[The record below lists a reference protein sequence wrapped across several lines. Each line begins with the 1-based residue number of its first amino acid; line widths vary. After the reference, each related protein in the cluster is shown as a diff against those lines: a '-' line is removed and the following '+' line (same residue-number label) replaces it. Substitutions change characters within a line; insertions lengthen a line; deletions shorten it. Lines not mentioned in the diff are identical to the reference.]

1 MNKAELLA
9 DALEY
14 MEQHLNDNITTE
26 DVAAACYCSRSTL
39 EKLFRYVNHMSIRE
53 YLVRRRLTRA
63 ARDIMCEPDTGI
75 LEIALRYGYGTNE
88 SFTRAFRGFWNC
100 KPSEFR
106 GAKRFSE
113 LFPRL
118 KGPLGEG
125 DAMMRDRKHMDISE
139 LYDLF
144 QERRACWFVLCDI
157 KQMMAFNEISRKAGD
172 MAIVESLRRIQE
184 AAGENDVVFRIGG
197 DEFALLTDNEDK
209 EYADS
214 LVEKIKG
221 CNDKPIVWEG
231 REIPLT
237 LHVGVARFEG
247 KRINYDELFHQ
258 LDNAITDAARRD
270 YGMEDAANGVT

>member
-1 MNKAELLA
+1 MNKMELLA

-14 MEQHLNDNITTE
+14 MEQHLKDNITTE

-39 EKLFRYVNHMSIRE
+39 EKLFRYVNHMSIRD

-63 ARDIMCEPDTGI
+63 ARDIVREPDTGI

-106 GAKRFSE
+106 GASRFSE

-118 KGPLGEG
+118 MVPVEEG
-125 DAMMRDRKHMDISE
+125 DAMMATRKHVDISE

-144 QERRACWFVLCDI
+144 QERRACCFVLCDTKHLTTI
-157 KQMMAFNEISRKAGD
+157 NEISNKAGD
-172 MAIVESLRRIQE
+172 LALAESLRRIQE

-197 DEFALLTDNEDK
+197 DEFALLTDSEDK
-209 EYADS
+209 EYAES
-214 LVEKIKG
+214 LAEKIKSG
-221 CNDKPIVWEG
+221 NDKPILWEEK
-231 REIPLT
+231 EIPLA
-237 LHVGVARFEG
+237 LHVSVTRFEG
-247 KRINYDELFHQ
+247 KRLGYDELFRQ
-258 LDNAITDAARRD
+258 LHTAITKLP
-270 YGMEDAANGVT
+270 

>member
-1 MNKAELLA
+1 MNKMELLV

-14 MEQHLNDNITTE
+14 MEKHLKDNIKTE

-63 ARDIMCEPDTGI
+63 AHDIVCEPDTGI

-106 GAKRFSE
+106 GARRFSE

-118 KGPLGEG
+118 TGPLGEG
-125 DAMMRDRKHMDISE
+125 DVTMTERKRVDISE

-144 QERRACWFVLCDI
+144 QERRSCCFVLCDI
-157 KQMMAFNEISRKAGD
+157 KHMIAINEISHKAGD
-172 MAIVESLRRIQE
+172 VAIVEALRRIQD

-197 DEFALLTDNEDK
+197 DQFALLTDSEDK
-209 EYADS
+209 RYADS
-214 LVEKIKG
+214 LAEMIKSS
-221 CNDKPIVWEG
+221 NERPFVWEEK
-231 REIPLT
+231 EIPLT
-237 LHVGVARFEG
+237 LHVGVTRFDG
-247 KRINYDELFHQ
+247 KRLGYDELFHQ
-258 LDNAITDAARRD
+258 LHIAILDITKR
-270 YGMEDAANGVT
+270 NCSL

>member
-1 MNKAELLA
+1 MNKMELLA

-14 MEQHLNDNITTE
+14 MEQHLKDNITTE

-63 ARDIMCEPDTGI
+63 ARDIVREPDTGI

-106 GAKRFSE
+106 GASRFSE

-118 KGPLGEG
+118 MGPVGEG
-125 DAMMRDRKHMDISE
+125 DATMATRKHVDISE

-144 QERRACWFVLCDI
+144 QERRACCFVLCDTKHLTTI
-157 KQMMAFNEISRKAGD
+157 NELSHKAGD
-172 MAIVESLRRIQE
+172 LAIAESLRRIQE
-184 AAGENDVVFRIGG
+184 AAGENDVAFRIGG
-197 DEFALLTDNEDK
+197 DEFALLTDSEDK

-214 LVEKIKG
+214 LAEKIKSS
-221 CNDKPIVWEG
+221 NDRPIRWEEK
-231 REIPLT
+231 EIPLA
-237 LHVGVARFEG
+237 LHVGVTRFEG
-247 KRINYDELFHQ
+247 KRLGYDELFHQ
-258 LDNAITDAARRD
+258 LHTAITDTAKRNYD
-270 YGMEDAANGVT
+270 MEV

>member
-1 MNKAELLA
+1 MNKMELLVN
-9 DALEY
+9 ALDY
-14 MEQHLNDNITTE
+14 MEQHLGDNVSTE

-39 EKLFRYVNHMSIRE
+39 EKLFRYVNHMSIRD

-63 ARDIMCEPDTGI
+63 ARDIAREPDTGI

-106 GAKRFSE
+106 GKKRFSE

-118 KGPLGEG
+118 TGPLGEG
-125 DAMMRDRKHMDISE
+125 DATMENVKHVDISE

-144 QERRACWFVLCDI
+144 KERKACWFVLCDI
-157 KQMMAFNEISRKAGD
+157 KHMMKLNEISRKAGD
-172 MAIVESLRRIQE
+172 MAILESMRRMEE

-197 DEFALLTDNEDK
+197 DEFALLTDSESRT
-209 EYADS
+209 YADS
-214 LVEKIKG
+214 LAEKIKSS
-221 CNDKPIVWEG
+221 NEDPVEWEG
-231 REIPLT
+231 QKIPLT

-247 KRINYDELFHQ
+247 ARIAYDELFHQ
-258 LDNAITDAARRD
+258 LHTAISDAAKKD
-270 YGMEDAANGVT
+270 YEDEAM

>member
-26 DVAAACYCSRSTL
+26 NVAAACYCSRSTL

-63 ARDIMCEPDTGI
+63 ARDIMSEPDTGI

-88 SFTRAFRGFWNC
+88 SFTRAFRRFWNC

-118 KGPLGEG
+118 AGPVGEG
-125 DAMMRDRKHMDISE
+125 DAIMTERKQMDISE

-144 QERRACWFVLCDI
+144 QERKTCWFVLCDI
-157 KQMMAFNEISRKAGD
+157 RQLMALNELSHKAGD
-172 MAIVESLRRIQE
+172 MAIVEALRRVQE

-197 DEFALLTDNEDK
+197 DEFALLTDSGEK

-214 LVEKIKG
+214 LVEKIRSG
-221 CNDKPIVWEG
+221 NHRPIVWEG
-231 REIPLT
+231 REFPLT
-237 LHVGVARFEG
+237 LHVCAARFEG
-247 KRINYDELFHQ
+247 KGINYHELFRQ
-258 LDNAITDAARRD
+258 LDTAITDTAKRN
-270 YGMEDAANGVT
+270 YEMKV

>member
-1 MNKAELLA
+1 MNKMELLA

-14 MEQHLNDNITTE
+14 MEQHLKDSITTG
-26 DVAAACYCSRSTL
+26 DVAKACFCSRSTL

-53 YLVRRRLTRA
+53 YLMRRRLTRA
-63 ARDIMCEPDTGI
+63 ARDIVREPDTGI

-118 KGPLGEG
+118 TGPLGEG
-125 DAMMRDRKHMDISE
+125 DGTMAERKHVDISE

-144 QERRACWFVLCDI
+144 QERRTCCFVLCDI
-157 KQMMAFNEISRKAGD
+157 KHMMAVNEISHKAGD
-172 MAIVESLRRIQE
+172 MAIAESLRRIQE
-184 AAGENDVVFRIGG
+184 AAGDNDVAFRIGG
-197 DEFALLTDNEDK
+197 DEFALLTDREDQG
-209 EYADS
+209 YADL
-214 LVEKIKG
+214 LVEKIKSS
-221 CNDKPIVWEG
+221 NEKPILWEG

-237 LHVGVARFEG
+237 LHVGVTRFEG
-247 KRINYDELFHQ
+247 KRLGYDELFHQ
-258 LDNAITDAARRD
+258 LHSAITDTAKRD
-270 YGMEDAANGVT
+270 YGIID

>member
-9 DALEY
+9 DVLEY

-26 DVAAACYCSRSTL
+26 NVAAACYCSRSTL

-63 ARDIMCEPDTGI
+63 ARDIMSEPDTGI

-88 SFTRAFRGFWNC
+88 SFTRAFRRFWNC

-106 GAKRFSE
+106 GVKRFSE

-118 KGPLGEG
+118 AGPVGEG
-125 DAMMRDRKHMDISE
+125 DAIMTERKQMDISE

-144 QERRACWFVLCDI
+144 QERKTCWFVLCDI
-157 KQMMAFNEISRKAGD
+157 RQLMALNEISHKAGD
-172 MAIVESLRRIQE
+172 MAIVEALRRVQE

-197 DEFALLTDNEDK
+197 DEFALLTDSGAK

-214 LVEKIKG
+214 LVKIRSGNHGYGKEK
-221 CNDKPIVWEG
+221 
-231 REIPLT
+231 L
-237 LHVGVARFEG
+237 
-247 KRINYDELFHQ
+247 
-258 LDNAITDAARRD
+258 
-270 YGMEDAANGVT
+270 

>member
-14 MEQHLNDNITTE
+14 MEQHLKDNITTE

-53 YLVRRRLTRA
+53 YLMRRRLTRA
-63 ARDIMCEPDTGI
+63 ARDIMREPDTGI

-106 GAKRFSE
+106 GKTRFSE

-118 KGPLGEG
+118 TGPLGEG
-125 DAMMRDRKHMDISE
+125 DATMAERKHVDISE

-144 QERRACWFVLCDI
+144 QERRACCFVICDI
-157 KQMMAFNEISRKAGD
+157 KQMMAVNEISRKAGD
-172 MAIVESLRRIQE
+172 LAIAEALQRIQD
-184 AAGENDVVFRIGG
+184 AAGENDVAFRIGG
-197 DEFALLTDNEDK
+197 DEFALLTDSED
-209 EYADS
+209 ESYAES
-214 LVEKIKG
+214 LAEKIKSS
-221 CNDKPIVWEG
+221 NDKPILWEG

-237 LHVGVARFEG
+237 LHVGVTRFEG
-247 KRINYDELFHQ
+247 KRIGYDELFHQ
-258 LDNAITDAARRD
+258 LDSAITVAAKRD
-270 YGMEDAANGVT
+270 YGMEV